1 MADVRATPLPSMGG
15 GLRAVLPQAV
25 ARPGGPAAVAPQV
38 RPDMEMDGLLRG
50 LSSFNQS
57 LGAYTQEHIAK
68 ESERMSNLARQQA
81 AADAARA
88 EAGANMDQMVSGPLP
103 ANVPLAHG
111 ELYRDTLGSLLA
123 DREAVRMRS
132 DLASEYEQAR
142 KDPAFNAKSWL
153 QEKRS
158 TMLDGIQN
166 PNIAGRLGQKFTDL
180 EAAVLASDEKERVA
194 KLTDTENSALF
205 TRLEENV
212 RADMSP
218 GTVSE
223 EFQLFKEI
231 GKRMG
236 RSQREL
242 TGMFLNRLGYLSEK
256 KGGDPRLFDLMEEVD
271 PTTGQSYMAMGG
283 PEIQGQVTQM
293 RDRAKALQFKTQEKD
308 TQQENFKTLSQ
319 LNEMLEKSPD
329 KITMG
334 MVAARIGDHD
344 VFSTYKDAA
353 AFYHHAQKA
362 AAAKQGDMEVNQ
374 AFDSGMLGRY
384 PVKVQ
389 KEELERR
396 LGPAITQMWKAAVG
410 GDVSQ
415 AEQLGGLLLS
425 AQSQSRSTE
434 GVEGVERFVQ
444 SVITAAPNPNGPDGV
459 FQAAATLYRTLSA
472 DPKYRATYFKDDADT
487 LFRRYGTAVAGGA
500 DPLAAYKQ
508 AYEAISPAA
517 KAAAE
522 KLSKDPAQI
531 EAVKKSTKEVLGSSW
546 WPRLL
551 GGNGRIKNDMLVQN
565 EAAQAIQDYYA
576 THPNANQ
583 DELKDHINVW
593 VSRNFVMEPESGNA
607 VKVPPELANDTT
619 REALGEYSKRL
630 KEAYKFEGD
639 WKVEYRPAGTE
650 GLVHIALTN
659 GAGSKNIGTLPV
671 QAIRDAHIAERT
683 FESPSEQ
690 QVLMQL
696 QQGVRSGKL
705 DPAFVAAN
713 SGLIER
719 ARRFKGGLPSET
731 LDAIDKMQ
739 LETVTRNLQ
748 STPRMSLGGPSM
760 NYLQD
765 VGARGPRVDNKLT
778 ASLAGQALVSTTMS
792 EGHQNLAASLITMG
806 EAVVL
811 KASPD
816 PNPEAG
822 MNIGMGYNLK
832 ANAANAPADLKRAGV
847 PEDRIQAVIKGEAQ
861 ITPQQAQ
868 RLLTVTMPRYEKLAS
883 DAAEKMA
890 PGLWTKMTPNQRA
903 VMVDIAW
910 QTGNPEQFQKAWTA
924 AASGDAEAF
933 RESSKVFYKNSKGE
947 RVEDKR
953 RGELRA
959 NMLAGAGAW
968 RAAINRYGSFPSNAI
983 EAAALNQ
990 PPN

>member
-1 MADVRATPLPSMGG
+1 MADVRATPLPQVGSN
-15 GLRAVLPQAV
+15 LRPVIDRAV
-25 ARPGGPAAVAPQV
+25 ARPSGVQVATPQV
-38 RPDMEMDGLLRG
+38 RPDMEMNGLLNG
-50 LSSFNQS
+50 LSVFNQA
-57 LGAYTQEHIAK
+57 LGQYTHEQISK
-68 ESERMSNLARQQA
+68 ESERASKLAQQQA

-88 EAGANMDQMVSGPLP
+88 APGANYDDMVSGPVP

-111 ELYRDTLGSLLA
+111 ETYRDTLGTLLA

-132 DLASEYEQAR
+132 DLTTEYEQAR
-142 KDPAFNAKSWL
+142 KDPNFNAKAWL
-153 QEKRS
+153 QEKRAS
-158 TMLDGIQN
+158 VLDNIQN
-166 PNIAGRLGQKFTDL
+166 PNIAGRLGMKFTDM
-180 EAAVLASDEKERVA
+180 EAAILAADEKDRVV
-194 KLTDTENSALF
+194 KLTETENSALF

-212 RADMSP
+212 RADMTPDS
-218 GTVSE
+218 VND
-223 EFQLFKEI
+223 EFHLFKEI

-236 RSQREL
+236 RSQKEM
-242 TGMFLNRLGYLSEK
+242 TGLFLNRLGYLSEK
-256 KGGDPRLFDLMEEVD
+256 KGGDPRLFDIMDQVD
-271 PTTGQSYMAMGG
+271 PTTGQSYMALGG
-283 PEIQGQVTQM
+283 PEIQAITTQM
-293 RDRAKALQFKTQEKD
+293 RDRAKALQYKTQEKD

-319 LNEMLEKSPD
+319 LNEMLEKDPG
-329 KITMG
+329 KITQE
-334 MVAARIGDHD
+334 MVAGRIGDHD
-344 VFSTYKDAA
+344 VFQTYKDAA
-353 AFYHHAQKA
+353 AFYHHAQKL
-362 AAAKQGDMEVNQ
+362 AAAKLGDQEVSQ
-374 AFDSGMLGRY
+374 AFDAGMAGRY
-384 PVKVQ
+384 SPKVQ

-425 AQSQSRSTE
+425 AQSKYRTSE
-434 GVEGVERFVQ
+434 GVEAVERFVA
-444 SVITAAPNPNGPDGV
+444 STISSAPNPNGPDGV
-459 FQAAATLYRTLSA
+459 FQANATLYRTLSS
-472 DPKYRATYFKDDADT
+472 DPKYRANYFKEDADT
-487 LFRRYGTAVAGGA
+487 LFRRYNSAVSSGA

-522 KLSKDPAQI
+522 KLAKDPAQI

-546 WPRLL
+546 WPRML
-551 GGNGRIKNDMLVQN
+551 GGNGRIKNDMYVQN
-565 EAAQAIQDYYA
+565 EAAQASQDFYA
-576 THPNANQ
+576 THPNASQ
-583 DELKDHINVW
+583 DELKEHLNVW
-593 VSRNFVMEPESGNA
+593 MSRNFIMEPSTGNA
-607 VKVPPELANDTT
+607 VKVPPELANETT

-630 KEAYKFEGD
+630 QESNKLDGD

-650 GLVHIALTN
+650 GLVHVALVN
-659 GAGSKNIGTLPV
+659 GASSKNIGTMTV
-671 QAIRDAHIAERT
+671 QSIREAYVAERT
-683 FESPSEQ
+683 FESPADQ
-690 QVLMQL
+690 QALHAL
-696 QQGVRSGKL
+696 TAGVRSGKL
-705 DPAFVAAN
+705 DPAFVQANAA
-713 SGLIER
+713 LIER
-719 ARRFKGGLPSET
+719 ARRFKGGLSSET
-731 LDAIDKMQ
+731 LDSLDKMQ

-760 NYLQD
+760 THLQD

-778 ASLAGQALVSTTMS
+778 ASIAGDALTTTTFN

-832 ANAANAPADLKRAGV
+832 ANAANAPSDLKRAGV

-868 RLLTVTMPRYEKLAS
+868 RLLSVTMPRYEKLAS

-890 PGLWTKMTPNQRA
+890 PGLWSKMTPNQRA

-910 QTGNPEQFQKAWTA
+910 QTGNPEQFRKAWTA
-924 AASGDAEAF
+924 AASGDAESF
-933 RESSKVFYKNSKGE
+933 RESSKVFYKNAKGE

-968 RAAINRYGSFPSNAI
+968 RAAINRYGSFPSNAV
-983 EAAALNQ
+983 EAAALK
-990 PPN
+990 